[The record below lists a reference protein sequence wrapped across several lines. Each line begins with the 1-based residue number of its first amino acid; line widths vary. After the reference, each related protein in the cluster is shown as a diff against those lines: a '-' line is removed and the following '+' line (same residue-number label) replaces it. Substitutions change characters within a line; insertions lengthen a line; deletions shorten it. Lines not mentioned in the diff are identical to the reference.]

1 MYMYVLKAASTACV
15 HLYCRFEPQRAVQ
28 QLRACGVLETVRLS
42 AAGYPSRWTYNE
54 FFQRYRLLL
63 RSGQV
68 RRDDVRQMCE
78 YILHR
83 SIKVSQIFIAC
94 ILFDHWDRSTIES
107 VLVIM
112 YGIRDSKM
120 YPASWWVCSIYMK
133 TGVLHVHLQAANS
146 QYMYMFFY
154 ILSLSSPDLQVEMLC
169 LELCCFVC
177 DSSQPAELPR

>member
-1 MYMYVLKAASTACV
+1 MF
-15 HLYCRFEPQRAVQ
+15 CRFEPQRAVQ

-83 SIKVSQIFIAC
+83 SIKVSQIC
-94 ILFDHWDRSTIES
+94 ITHIPFDHWDRSS
-107 VLVIM
+107 VLVNM
-112 YGIRDSKM
+112 VQHQGQQN
-120 YPASWWVCSIYMK
+120 VCCFQMS
-133 TGVLHVHLQAANS
+133 S
-146 QYMYMFFY
+146 QLVYSTY
-154 ILSLSSPDLQVEMLC
+154 ILQVFNFTNFGEILTANIWM
-169 LELCCFVC
+169 VAV
-177 DSSQPAELPR
+177 Q